1 MLFGLS
7 YMILGGM
14 VALEGAML
22 REALREIV
30 MFKRLYSGGDRQ
42 TENVGLPTGTHA
54 PSFSARLLDTSHML
68 STVDLEGDPAI
79 LLFVS
84 PPEALSP
91 GYRHL
96 TNVIHALWH
105 QVEGHVYFVCN
116 GSEEACRQFALN
128 QHVHEFAENQV
139 PVIIDNEGSIT
150 RRFQV
155 DSTPMAVE
163 LDENGFVNRYGHPVV
178 RAAPAEGGD
187 EEEEQEEEQEE
198 ETTNMERQSPRL
210 KDGLES
216 TAHLGRRTQDRGAYH
231 SGGRL

>member
-30 MFKRLYSGGDRQ
+30 MFKRLYSGVDRQ
-42 TENVGLPTGTHA
+42 TEKVGLPTGTHA
-54 PSFSARLLDTSHML
+54 PSFSARLLDTSQML

-105 QVEGHVYFVCN
+105 QVEGHVFFVCN

-139 PVIIDNEGSIT
+139 PVIIDNEGSVT
-150 RRFQV
+150 RSFQV

-163 LDENGFVNRYGHPVV
+163 LDENGLVNRYGHPVV
-178 RAAPAEGGD
+178 RVAPAEGG
-187 EEEEQEEEQEE
+187 EEEEEQEE
-198 ETTNMERQSPRL
+198 ETTYMERQSRRL
-210 KDGLES
+210 KDRLES
-216 TAHLGRRTQDRGAYH
+216 TAHLGRRTQDRGAYQ